1 MRLLFSDVLVTDE
14 NHENHAKHV
23 NIAVIGNTVE
33 YVGEARPEGEFD
45 RVISG
50 NYLVLPV
57 FYNAHCH
64 SAMTL
69 FRGLGGDLPL
79 KRWLDEAILPAE
91 DRLTP
96 ELVRLFSTEAIAEM
110 IACGT
115 VAFSDMY
122 FSCADTARA
131 ALDSGIKLN
140 IARSVVSFDENADPA
155 SDPRSDGQDE
165 P

>member
-50 NYLVLPV
+50 NYLVMPG

-79 KRWLDEAILPAE
+79 KHWLDEAILPAE
-91 DRLTP
+91 GP
-96 ELVRLFSTEAIAEM
+96 AYAG
-110 IACGT
+110 ACRD
-115 VAFSDMY
+115 F
-122 FSCADTARA
+122 FQP
-131 ALDSGIKLN
+131 K
-140 IARSVVSFDENADPA
+140 RS
-155 SDPRSDGQDE
+155 PR
-165 P
+165 

>member
-50 NYLVLPV
+50 NYLVMPG

-69 FRGLGGDLPL
+69 FR
-79 KRWLDEAILPAE
+79 
-91 DRLTP
+91 
-96 ELVRLFSTEAIAEM
+96 
-110 IACGT
+110 
-115 VAFSDMY
+115 
-122 FSCADTARA
+122 
-131 ALDSGIKLN
+131 
-140 IARSVVSFDENADPA
+140 
-155 SDPRSDGQDE
+155 
-165 P
+165 